1 MDKISDL
8 KSVVIDTL
16 DLNKAQDIVTIDLKD
31 KSSMADYMIIASGTS
46 SRHIQSLSEQV
57 LEKLK
62 DNGIKNSKI
71 EGKESNEWKLVDGID
86 LIVHIFHPE
95 KRKFYELEKIW
106 SELIPKEK
114 VIIWKKI
121 QFYLIIFLSSF
132 VFSNSINSAE
142 IDIYKKIDLFG
153 EVLEKI
159 NKEYVDE
166 IDQSESMDSA
176 INGLLQSLDP
186 YSAYMSPEIFQEMQT
201 ETSGEFGGLGIE
213 VSMEAGVVKVIT
225 PIDDTPASKAGIKA
239 GDYIVKINDIQVQG
253 KSLSEAVDLMRGL
266 VGTDIELTI
275 RRRGVK
281 KALTFT
287 ITREIIEV
295 QSVKSDLLEN
305 NIGYIRL
312 TSFNDNSSDQIKK
325 KIKKLKEN
333 ENLKA
338 FILDLRNNP
347 GGLLTQA
354 IKISDFFLE
363 NGEIVS
369 TKSRKKSENRKWF
382 AKKGDIT
389 DGKPLLVLI
398 NYGSASASEIVAG
411 ALKDHKRAIILG
423 ENSYGKGSVQSIIPL
438 KNKGAIRLTVAKYY
452 LPSGKSISE
461 VGVRPDIEVN
471 EEGED
476 FRIKTDTDNQLN
488 YAIKLLNG

>member
-1 MDKISDL
+1 
-8 KSVVIDTL
+8 
-16 DLNKAQDIVTIDLKD
+16 
-31 KSSMADYMIIASGTS
+31 
-46 SRHIQSLSEQV
+46 
-57 LEKLK
+57 
-62 DNGIKNSKI
+62 
-71 EGKESNEWKLVDGID
+71 
-86 LIVHIFHPE
+86 
-95 KRKFYELEKIW
+95 
-106 SELIPKEK
+106 
-114 VIIWKKI
+114 
-121 QFYLIIFLSSF
+121 
-132 VFSNSINSAE
+132 
-142 IDIYKKIDLFG
+142 
-153 EVLEKI
+153 
-159 NKEYVDE
+159 
-166 IDQSESMDSA
+166 MDSA

-186 YSAYMSPEIFQEMQT
+186 YSSYMSPETFELMQT

-213 VSMEAGVVKVIT
+213 VSMEAGVVKVIS

-239 GDYIVKINDIQVQG
+239 GDYIVKINNTQVQG

-266 VGTDIELTI
+266 VGSSIELTV

-281 KALTFT
+281 KALTFN
-287 ITREIIEV
+287 IVREIIEV
-295 QSVKSDLLEN
+295 QSVKSDLLEE

-312 TSFNDNSSDQIKK
+312 TSFNENSSEQIKK
-325 KIKKLKEN
+325 KIEKLKKN
-333 ENLKA
+333 KNVNS

-347 GGLLTQA
+347 GGLLSQA

-389 DGKPLLVLI
+389 QGKTLVVLI

-471 EEGED
+471 EEGDD